1 LLDAIIVISHL
12 GDSFNEETSELLYGT
27 ENAVQRGVQFLQNVK
42 KGMDLFGNKNGP
54 SIIMEFEV
62 YKNNY
67 VDVKRRGGRIRLI
80 TEITKDNIH
89 YCKGL
94 MKIVDE
100 LRHLDGLI
108 GGIAVSESEYMATTQ
123 LQKGKLLT
131 QVFYSNAGEVVKQ
144 GQYIFNTFWDKAIPA
159 KQRIREI
166 NEGLKR
172 EFIETIQDPVESRNL
187 LPRVLSYATEE
198 ILIMIPTVSAFLLLE
213 REGILGI
220 LKGGQEI
227 PKLQHG
233 IKIRILIG
241 EEDRRIKDIMKRF
254 RKGENKIDIR
264 YTTRPLQTKLI
275 VFVVD
280 TSYSLVIEIKD
291 DSQYAFAQSIGLTT
305 YSNSGSTIISYA
317 AIFETLYLQSKPKP
331 QRKS

>member
-1 LLDAIIVISHL
+1 MLDAIIVISHL
-12 GDSFNEETSELLYGT
+12 NDSHNEEKSELLYGT

-42 KGMDLFGNKNGP
+42 KRMDLFGDKNGP

-67 VDVKRRGGRIRLI
+67 VDVKSRGGRIRLI

-123 LQKGKLLT
+123 LQKGQLLT

-144 GQYIFNTFWDKAIPA
+144 GQYIFNTFWGKAIPA

-172 EFIETIQDPVESRNL
+172 EFIETVQDPVESRNL
-187 LPRVLSYATEE
+187 LPRILSYAIEE
-198 ILIMIPTVSAFLLLE
+198 ILIMIPTVNAFLLLE
-213 REGILGI
+213 REGILDSTQRGTRNT
-220 LKGGQEI
+220 KT
-227 PKLQHG
+227 
-233 IKIRILIG
+233 
-241 EEDRRIKDIMKRF
+241 
-254 RKGENKIDIR
+254 
-264 YTTRPLQTKLI
+264 TTR
-275 VFVVD
+275 
-280 TSYSLVIEIKD
+280 Y
-291 DSQYAFAQSIGLTT
+291 
-305 YSNSGSTIISYA
+305 
-317 AIFETLYLQSKPKP
+317 
-331 QRKS
+331 

>member
-27 ENAVQRGVQFLQNVK
+27 ESAVQRGVQFLQNVK
-42 KGMDLFGNKNGP
+42 KRMDLFGDKNGP

-89 YCKGL
+89 YCKEL

-123 LQKGKLLT
+123 LQKGQLLT

-187 LPRVLSYATEE
+187 LPRVLTYAIEE
-198 ILIMIPTVSAFLLLE
+198 ILIMIPTVNAFLLLE
-213 REGILGI
+213 REGILDI

-233 IKIRILIG
+233 IKIRVLVG
-241 EEDRRIKDIMKRF
+241 EEDMRIKDIMKRL

-291 DSQYAFAQSIGLTT
+291 DSKYAFAQSIGLTT

-317 AIFETLYLQSKPKP
+317 AIFETLYLQSKPQDKG
-331 QRKS
+331 